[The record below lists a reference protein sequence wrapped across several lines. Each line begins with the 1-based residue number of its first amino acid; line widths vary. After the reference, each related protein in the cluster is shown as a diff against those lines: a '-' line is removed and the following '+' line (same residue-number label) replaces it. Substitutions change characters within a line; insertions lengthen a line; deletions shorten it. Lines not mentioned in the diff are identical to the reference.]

1 MTIGLLLITH
11 DQVGRT
17 LLDTATQMLGICP
30 LQTEILP
37 VMPDSDPDVL
47 AVAARA
53 LCDQLDRGEGVLVLT
68 DIYGSTP
75 SNIATRLI
83 DGRRVEVVSGINL
96 PMLVRVLNY
105 HRLSLSELAHKAI
118 SGGRDGVLALSSCRG
133 SPPDVAPA
141 GDDQ

>member
-1 MTIGLLLITH
+1 MTIGLLLVTH
-11 DQVGRT
+11 NRVGQT
-17 LLDTATQMLGICP
+17 LLETATHMFGSCP
-30 LQTEILP
+30 LKTEVLP

-47 AVAARA
+47 AAEARA
-53 LCDQLDRGEGVLVLT
+53 LCETLDQGQGVLVLT

-83 DGRRVEVVSGINL
+83 DSARVEVVSGINL

-105 HRLSLSELAHKAI
+105 HRLSLSELAYKAI

-133 SPPDVAPA
+133 SARYAAPA
-141 GDDQ
+141 GDDR